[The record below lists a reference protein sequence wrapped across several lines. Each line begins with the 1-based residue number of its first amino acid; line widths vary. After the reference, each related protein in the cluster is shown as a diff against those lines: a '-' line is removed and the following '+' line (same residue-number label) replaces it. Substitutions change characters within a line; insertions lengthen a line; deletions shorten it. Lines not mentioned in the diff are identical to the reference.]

1 MDYIPGT
8 TEFRTRQIEI
18 ENNRLKS
25 LLKNEPTT
33 SVQLSRERKTEIRQ
47 LFKKIDSNENG
58 FIEKKE
64 FFDYMQSN
72 NIAIGIKRTNKLFEI
87 INFTSKPLDSIV
99 LKVGYTYQD
108 LVKYFENETARNAN
122 EPSLKLNLDA
132 IVDLDKY
139 IAAANLVGANL
150 CQDSLT
156 EIARGL
162 QNDDAGEAIQ
172 RLLREDAALCN
183 SMKNLLA
190 NSSQNN
196 QESLEKHKIRIW
208 KPFDGFT
215 RRINQRTV
223 MSAPSGIVQ
232 DLLPGQYKPSELID
246 YPDLPALEPQK
257 TVVEGVQW
265 IEGQEGVKDGQKC
278 WIRPSRL
285 VFPATFN
292 GHIETDVRIKL

>member
-33 SVQLSRERKTEIRQ
+33 SVQLSREREAEIRQ
-47 LFKKIDSNENG
+47 LFNKIDSNENG

-122 EPSLKLNLDA
+122 EPPLKLNLDA
-132 IVDLDKY
+132 IIDLDKY
-139 IAAANLVGANL
+139 IA
-150 CQDSLT
+150 
-156 EIARGL
+156 R
-162 QNDDAGEAIQ
+162 
-172 RLLREDAALCN
+172 
-183 SMKNLLA
+183 
-190 NSSQNN
+190 
-196 QESLEKHKIRIW
+196 
-208 KPFDGFT
+208 
-215 RRINQRTV
+215 
-223 MSAPSGIVQ
+223 
-232 DLLPGQYKPSELID
+232 GQYFPLRGAFLLGGLLSV
-246 YPDLPALEPQK
+246 Y
-257 TVVEGVQW
+257 
-265 IEGQEGVKDGQKC
+265 
-278 WIRPSRL
+278 L
-285 VFPATFN
+285 VIFPT
-292 GHIETDVRIKL
+292 IMEI